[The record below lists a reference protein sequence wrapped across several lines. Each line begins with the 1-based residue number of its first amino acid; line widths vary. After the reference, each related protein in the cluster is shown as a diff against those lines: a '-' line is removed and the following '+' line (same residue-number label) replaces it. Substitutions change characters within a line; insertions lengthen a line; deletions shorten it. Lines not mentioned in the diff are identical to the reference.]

1 MKIIRK
7 KNPNSFINVDE
18 YIDTIFL
25 KCKNKM
31 IINKKQTKINDDN
44 IIIPTIENY
53 NDITKYNYNISQL
66 KTNPLL
72 LFPVL
77 SFNNLSLAK
86 S

>member
-7 KNPNSFINVDE
+7 NNTNYIINIDE

-53 NDITKYNYNISQL
+53 NDITIYNYNIAQL
-66 KTNPLL
+66 KTI
-72 LFPVL
+72 
-77 SFNNLSLAK
+77 AK
-86 S
+86 NYKIKIS